1 MTGDA
6 IKMLEAAMAAHRR
19 GDEAAAR
26 AGYREVLARQP
37 RNPDALHLLGVIVA
51 RTEPEEGIALI
62 TRALAANPRSS
73 EAHLNL
79 GNILAGALRM
89 AEAERH
95 FREAYTWG
103 AKTATSA
110 NGLGGALLQLG
121 RYIEAEPYI
130 REALTRDP
138 AFAPALINMG
148 ILMEAT
154 GRIDEALQ
162 FYDRALALYPDH
174 AQAHQHRGL
183 TLLARGQF
191 RDGWTEYAWRVKN
204 HSTFYG
210 RFGYPYWRGEPLAG
224 RKILVWTE
232 LGPGDECLTAT
243 MIPDLVSAGAKVVL
257 LCSPRMA
264 PVFARSF
271 PSIAVIP
278 AGQNPSDRSVTD
290 GIAFQ
295 ASVGELGAN
304 LRTTFDAFPARRA
317 ILKADE
323 QHSAA
328 LRQRY
333 KGAAADNMVV
343 GLSWRSK
350 NARSEDVKSVPLAE
364 WGPVLKTPGVTFV
377 SLQYGD
383 VTAEVSEAQREFG
396 IEILVDRQ
404 IDPLA
409 NLDHFAAQVAAMD
422 GVISISNTTLHIAGA
437 LGRPVWGL
445 VPSNHGRLWYWFLE
459 RIDSPWYPSAR
470 LFRQDPR
477 AGWPPTLAA
486 IADGLRSR
494 RDDAADIFG
503 TLRSSS

>member
-1 MTGDA
+1 MTGDTT
-6 IKMLEAAMAAHRR
+6 KTLEAAMAAHRR
-19 GDEAAAR
+19 GDEAAAS
-26 AGYREVLARQP
+26 AGYRKVLAHQP
-37 RNPDALHLLGVIVA
+37 QNPDALHLLGVIVA
-51 RTEPEEGIALI
+51 RNAPEEGISLI
-62 TRALAANPRSS
+62 TRALAANPRSI

-95 FREAYTWG
+95 FRQAYTRG
-103 AKTATSA
+103 AKTATGA

-121 RYIEAEPYI
+121 RYTEAEPYL

-148 ILMEAT
+148 ILAEAT
-154 GRIDEALQ
+154 GRFDEALR
-162 FYDRALALYPDH
+162 FYDRAVALYPDH

-183 TLLARGQF
+183 MLLAQGDF
-191 RDGWTEYAWRVKN
+191 LGGWAEYAWRVKN
-204 HSTFYG
+204 SPTFYG
-210 RFGYPYWRGEPLAG
+210 RFNYPYWRGEPLLD

-243 MIPDLVSAGAKVVL
+243 MIPDLVAAGAKVVL

-290 GIAFQ
+290 GIEFQ
-295 ASVGELGAN
+295 ASVGELGAS
-304 LRTTFDAFPARRA
+304 LRTTFDAFPVNRA
-317 ILKADE
+317 VLKADE
-323 QHSAA
+323 NNTAA

-333 KGAAADNMVV
+333 KGTAMDNVLV
-343 GLSWRSK
+343 GISWRSK
-350 NARSEDVKSVPLAE
+350 NTRSEDIKSVPLTAWE
-364 WGPVLKTPGVTFV
+364 SVLRTPGVTFV

-383 VTAEVSEAQREFG
+383 VAAEAAQARREFG
-396 IEILVDRQ
+396 VEIIVDPQ

-409 NLDHFAAQVAAMD
+409 NLDHFVAQVAAMD

-459 RIDSPWYPSAR
+459 RTDSPWYPSAR
-470 LFRQDPR
+470 LFRQDLR
-477 AGWPPTLAA
+477 AGWPPALAA
-486 IADGLRSR
+486 IAGGLRSR
-494 RDDAADIFG
+494 RDDAADPFG
-503 TLRSSS
+503 TISPSS